1 MELVIGSKRYSSWSM
16 RPWLVLRRAGLEF
29 TETLIALSRQ
39 GATRDDIAVHSPS
52 GFVPVLRFEGAVV
65 WDSLAICEYVADRY
79 PEAGLWPADP
89 ILRAVA
95 RAATA
100 EMHSG
105 FAALRT
111 ECPMDLPLRETKT
124 LSEAAAADVRR
135 IVDLWSEMRREAAGN
150 GAFLFGEWGIADA
163 FYTPVATR
171 FRSYGVDLAAHG
183 DRGGAAEYASALLAT
198 PDFIAWEADA

>member
-1 MELVIGSKRYSSWSM
+1 MELVIGTKRWSSWSM

-29 TETLIALSRQ
+29 AETLIELR
-39 GATRDDIAVHSPS
+39 RDERSTAEIAVHSPT
-52 GFVPVLRFEGAVV
+52 GYVPVLKFEGAVV

-79 PEAGLWPADP
+79 PEAALWPADP
-89 ILRAVA
+89 VRRAQA
-95 RAATA
+95 RSATA

-105 FAALRT
+105 FAALRS
-111 ECPMDLPLRETKT
+111 ECPMDLPLRETRT
-124 LSEAAAADVRR
+124 LSDAAAADVRR
-135 IVDLWSEMRREAAGN
+135 IVSLWSELRRDAAGN
-150 GAFLFGEWGIADA
+150 GAFLFGEWGIVDA